1 MLIEISPH
9 HICLR
14 IDEARVEVALEHDQH
29 ALDRGVGYQWFP
41 RLAGEGSVPTNTA
54 EGACRHQISNKLTSS
69 HFEFR
74 PSHFNLPCLEASC
87 SIIDRKSTRLN
98 SSHLG
103 ISYAVFCLKK

>member
-14 IDEARVEVALEHDQH
+14 IDEARVEVALAHDQH
-29 ALDRGVGYQWFP
+29 ALDRGVGYQWFL

-54 EGACRHQISNKLTSS
+54 EGACRQQISNKLTSS

-74 PSHFNLPCLEASC
+74 PSHFNLPRSEERRVGKECRSRW
-87 SIIDRKSTRLN
+87 SP
-98 SSHLG
+98 
-103 ISYAVFCLKK
+103 Y

>member
-1 MLIEISPH
+1 MPIEISPH

-29 ALDRGVGYQWFP
+29 ALDRGVGYQWSL
-41 RLAGEGSVPTNTA
+41 RLAGKRSVRTNTA
-54 EGACRHQISNKLTSS
+54 EGARRQQISNKLTSS

-87 SIIDRKSTRLN
+87 SIRSEERRVGKECRSRW
-98 SSHLG
+98 
-103 ISYAVFCLKK
+103 